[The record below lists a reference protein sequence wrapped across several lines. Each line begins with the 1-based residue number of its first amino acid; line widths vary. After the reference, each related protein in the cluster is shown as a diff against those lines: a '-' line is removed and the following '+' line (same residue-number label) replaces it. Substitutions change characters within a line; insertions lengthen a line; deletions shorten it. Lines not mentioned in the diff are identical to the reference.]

1 MTGTR
6 DLPPGQIEIQDF
18 PRFGWGAFAFRF
30 PANPAHLEIA
40 VEGDVA
46 ESLVV
51 REELAAL
58 PRVDQVSDLHCVTT
72 WTKRS
77 IRWSGFRFRDFYE
90 AIVEPGAKPHPEASV
105 VVLRGQDG
113 YAGRLPLGDLLA
125 RDVLLADR
133 LDGRP
138 LPIAHGAP
146 LRLVAPAHY
155 GYKNIKHLRSIEF
168 WRDSRAYRFVGP
180 SFMDH
185 PRARVDLE
193 ERGNLPAGLLRR
205 VYPTLVPPIRWLFR
219 VALARHERR
228 TATLSESDS

>member
-1 MTGTR
+1 MPEVRG
-6 DLPPGQIEIQDF
+6 LPPGQIEIQDF

-30 PANPAHLEIA
+30 PTNTASLEIA
-40 VEGDVA
+40 VQGDVD

-51 REELAAL
+51 REEMAAL

-77 IRWSGFRFRDFYE
+77 IRWSGFTFRDFYE
-90 AIVEPGAKPHPEASV
+90 AIVEPRARPHPEAHL
-105 VVLRGQDG
+105 VVLRAQDG
-113 YAGRLPLGDLLA
+113 YAGSLPLGDLLA

-133 LDGRP
+133 LDGCP

-155 GYKNIKHLRSIEF
+155 GYKNVKHLRSIEF
-168 WRDSRAYRFVGP
+168 WRDARAYRFVGP

-185 PRARVDLE
+185 PRARVALE
-193 ERGNLPAGLLRR
+193 ERGRMPAWLLRR

-219 VALARHERR
+219 VALERHCRR
-228 TATLSESDS
+228 SAPLRRDGA

>member
-1 MTGTR
+1 VSTG
-6 DLPPGQIEIQDF
+6 LPPGQIEVPDL

-30 PANPAHLEIA
+30 PTDPARLEIA
-40 VEGDVA
+40 VEGDLH

-51 REELAAL
+51 REELASL

-77 IRWSGFRFRDFYE
+77 LRWSGFRFRDFYE
-90 AIVEPGAKPHPEASV
+90 TIVEPRARPRPDASL

-138 LPIAHGAP
+138 LSIAHGAP

-168 WRDSRAYRFVGP
+168 WRDARAYRFVGP

-193 ERGNLPAGLLRR
+193 ERGNLPAWLLRR
-205 VYPTLVPPIRWLFR
+205 AYPTLIPPIRWLFR
-219 VALARHERR
+219 VALARHLRR
-228 TATLSESDS
+228 TGAVAGSES

>member
-1 MTGTR
+1 MSEVR
-6 DLPPGQIEIQDF
+6 ALPPGQIEIQDL

-30 PANPAHLEIA
+30 PTNPTLLEIA
-40 VEGDVA
+40 VGGDVD

-51 REELAAL
+51 REEMASL

-90 AIVEPGAKPHPEASV
+90 TIVEPRAKPRPEASL
-105 VVLRGQDG
+105 VVLRAQDG
-113 YAGRLPLGDLLA
+113 YAGRLPLEDLLGQ
-125 RDVLLADR
+125 DVLLADR

-168 WRDSRAYRFVGP
+168 WRDARAYRFVGP

-193 ERGNLPAGLLRR
+193 ERGNLPAWLLRR
-205 VYPTLVPPIRWLFR
+205 IYPTLIPPIRWLFR
-219 VALARHERR
+219 VALERHLRR
-228 TATLSESDS
+228 TAAPPERKS